1 MDVSL
6 EKRLK
11 DIEREFK
18 ELENILSSNNPSDI
32 SNYSEVSKRYS
43 ELKEIVDLY
52 YNYLLLIKN
61 IQENQL
67 IIETSQDIELKELAK
82 NEIDVL
88 EFKKLEYEKTLKMKT
103 IPRDKRDE
111 KNIYLE
117 VRAGVGGEEASLFAS
132 ELLRAYTK
140 FAQSLGMNVIVED
153 ISPSDLGGI
162 KTAIVYISGNK
173 PFWWFKYEAGVHRV
187 QRVPQT
193 EASGRIH
200 TSTVTVA
207 VICEANES
215 EVKINSS
222 DIKIETYR
230 AGGHGGQNVNKVE
243 TAVRITHIPT
253 GIVVQCQQ
261 ERSQFQNKERAL
273 KLLYS
278 RLKEMEE
285 SKRIGNI
292 TQERRNQV
300 GSGDRSEKI
309 RTYNF
314 PQNRVTDHR
323 VNISWFNI
331 DEIMEGKM
339 DKMIED
345 IRIAMSEKEENEN
358 S

>member
-1 MDVSL
+1 MEFKL

-11 DIEREFK
+11 DIEEEFK
-18 ELENILSSNNPSDI
+18 ELESILLSNNPSEI
-32 SNYSEVSKRYS
+32 ANYDKISKRYS
-43 ELKEIVDLY
+43 QLKEVVELY
-52 YNYLLLIKN
+52 HEYLKIINEIK
-61 IQENQL
+61 ENQR
-67 IIETSQDIELKELAK
+67 IIEEEQDMELKELAK
-82 NEIDVL
+82 DEINKL
-88 EFKKLEYEKTLKMKT
+88 ELKRLEYERILKAKT
-103 IPRDKRDE
+103 IPQDPKDE

-140 FAQSLGMNVIVED
+140 FAQSLGMSVVVED

-162 KTAIVYISGNK
+162 KTAVVYISGNK

-207 VICEANES
+207 VLCEVDES
-215 EVKINSS
+215 EVKINPS
-222 DIKIETYR
+222 DIRIETYR
-230 AGGHGGQNVNKVE
+230 ASGHGGQNVNKVE

-273 KLLYS
+273 KLLYA

-285 SKRIGNI
+285 NKRISSI
-292 TQERRNQV
+292 TQERRAQV
-300 GSGDRSEKI
+300 GSGERSEKI

-339 DKMIED
+339 EKMIED
-345 IRIAMSEKEENEN
+345 IRMAMSEKDED

>member
-1 MDVSL
+1 MDLRV
-6 EKRLK
+6 EKRIK
-11 DIEREFK
+11 EAIVRFK
-18 ELENILSSNNPSDI
+18 ELENLLSSSMPSEIKDYNN
-32 SNYSEVSKRYS
+32 VLKKYS
-43 ELKEIVDLY
+43 ELKFIFDTYESYLKIKKEIEGIVNIIKTSSDDE
-52 YNYLLLIKN
+52 LIN
-61 IQENQL
+61 
-67 IIETSQDIELKELAK
+67 LAK
-82 NEIDVL
+82 S
-88 EFKKLEYEKTLKMKT
+88 EFEHLDAKKKEYEAILSLKTL
-103 IPRDKRDE
+103 PSDERDD

-140 FAQSLGMNVIVED
+140 FAQSLGMSVSVED

-162 KTAIVYISGNK
+162 KTAIVYISENK
-173 PFWWFKYEAGVHRV
+173 PFWWFRYEAGVHRV
-187 QRVPQT
+187 QRVPRT

-207 VICEANES
+207 VLCEADES
-215 EVKINSS
+215 EIKINSS
-222 DIKIETYR
+222 ELKIETYR

-273 KLLYS
+273 KLLYA
-278 RLKEMEE
+278 RLKEIEE
-285 SKRIGNI
+285 MKKIGTI
-292 TQERRNQV
+292 SEERRNQV

-339 DKMIED
+339 QNMIED
-345 IRIAMSEKEENEN
+345 IRIAIAENEN
-358 S
+358 I

>member
-1 MDVSL
+1 MNEKIINKLEDIKKRFFEL
-6 EKRLK
+6 EKIIFTKSPLE
-11 DIEREFK
+11 IENYNSVVK
-18 ELENILSSNNPSDI
+18 
-32 SNYSEVSKRYS
+32 NYSD
-43 ELKEIVDLY
+43 LKEIVDT
-52 YNYLLLIKN
+52 YNEYLKLKKMIEDNRELLKN
-61 IQENQL
+61 NQDEEITL
-67 IIETSQDIELKELAK
+67 LAK
-82 NEIDVL
+82 EEIEKFENRLFEL
-88 EFKKLEYEKTLKMKT
+88 EKILKIKTMPKDE
-103 IPRDKRDE
+103 RDD

-140 FAQSLGMNVIVED
+140 FAQSLGMTVAVED
-153 ISPSDLGGI
+153 ISQSDLGGI

-173 PFWWFKYEAGVHRV
+173 PFWWFKYEPGVHRV

-207 VICEANES
+207 VLCEADES
-215 EVKINSS
+215 EIKINPS
-222 DIKIETYR
+222 DLKIDTYR

-273 KLLYS
+273 KLLYAK
-278 RLKEMEE
+278 LKEMEE
-285 SKRIGNI
+285 EKKIGTI
-292 TQERRNQV
+292 SQERKSQV

-339 DKMIED
+339 HKMIED
-345 IRIAMSEKEENEN
+345 IRIAMSENED
-358 S
+358 

>member
-1 MDVSL
+1 MNERIIKKLEDIKSKFLDL
-6 EKRLK
+6 EKLISTK
-11 DIEREFK
+11 SPSEIE
-18 ELENILSSNNPSDI
+18 NYNNVIKTYSD
-32 SNYSEVSKRYS
+32 
-43 ELKEIVDLY
+43 LKEIVDV
-52 YNYLLLIKN
+52 YNEYLKLKKMV
-61 IQENQL
+61 QEN
-67 IIETSQDIELKELAK
+67 KELLKANIDDEISILAK
-82 NEIDVL
+82 EEIEKFEARLAEL
-88 EFKKLEYEKTLKMKT
+88 EKILKIKTMPK
-103 IPRDKRDE
+103 DERDE

-140 FAQSLGMNVIVED
+140 FAQSLGMSVGVED
-153 ISPSDLGGI
+153 ISQSDLGGI
-162 KTAIVYISGNK
+162 KTAVVYISGNK

-207 VICEANES
+207 VLCEVEEG
-215 EVKINSS
+215 EVKINPS
-222 DIKIETYR
+222 DLKIDTFR

-273 KLLYS
+273 KLLYAK
-278 RLKEMEE
+278 LKEIEE
-285 SKRIGNI
+285 EKKIGSI
-292 TQERRNQV
+292 SRERKSQV

-339 DKMIED
+339 HKMIED
-345 IRIAMSEKEENEN
+345 IRIAISENED
-358 S
+358 